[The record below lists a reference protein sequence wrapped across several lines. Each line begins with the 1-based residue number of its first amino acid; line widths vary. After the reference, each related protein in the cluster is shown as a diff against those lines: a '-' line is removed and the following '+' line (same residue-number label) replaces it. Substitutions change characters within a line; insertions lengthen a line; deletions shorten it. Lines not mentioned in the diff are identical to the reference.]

1 MKIQRGE
8 LAGLHHLRVHPLV
21 GGSCLW
27 PVVRRER
34 IFVQTSRAWLLRV
47 AEMHR
52 FQRQIEHF
60 SATGASLVLVGG
72 GFGGPV
78 KLRDKFL
85 EFRIVA
91 EGLQIVIRG

>member
-1 MKIQRGE
+1 M
-8 LAGLHHLRVHPLV
+8 AGCPPRTDLCSDIAGVAV
-21 GGSCLW
+21 TSGGDAS
-27 PVVRRER
+27 
-34 IFVQTSRAWLLRV
+34 
-47 AEMHR
+47 